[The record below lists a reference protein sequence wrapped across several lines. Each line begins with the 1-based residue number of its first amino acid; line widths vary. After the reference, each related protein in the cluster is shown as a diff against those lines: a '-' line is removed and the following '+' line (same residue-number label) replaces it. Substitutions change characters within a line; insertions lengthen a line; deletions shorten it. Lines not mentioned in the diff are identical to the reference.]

1 MKVALFHVGYFIALF
16 FLSVLSFFVLL
27 GAGFAGHINTFVL
40 LIPFIFSVLWIC
52 DYTWRMLST
61 NPDKIQLIRPTKS
74 WEFIILFLSGI
85 FTVFSLF
92 LTTLTPASTETA
104 PSWIFLGTPIML
116 LLIWYWLLYR
126 YIKHKSD
133 HIQGVLSPILFIMSL
148 IYAYQIFT
156 YYIMNTWKLQLRV
169 IKSGGKVR
177 KVRQKILDC

>member
-40 LIPFIFSVLWIC
+40 LIPFIFSVLWLC

-61 NPDKIQLIRPTKS
+61 NPDKIQLISARKNWT
-74 WEFIILFLSGI
+74 FISIFLSGI
-85 FTVFSLF
+85 LTVYSLF

-126 YIKHKSD
+126 YIKHKNNY
-133 HIQGVLSPILFIMSL
+133 IQWMLRVILLILSLL
-148 IYAYQIFT
+148 YAYEIFT
-156 YYIMNTWKLQLRV
+156 YYIVNTL
-169 IKSGGKVR
+169 
-177 KVRQKILDC
+177 